1 MGNMEQELHD
11 QQESQEQMAAE
22 ELEVTVLIEQQQVE
36 TQLLAMIQWWEQSG
50 SGITPLPDDVFLY
63 LLQQWFEEK
72 ELDVLA
78 DDMTLNTLL
87 QWHEETL
94 TQQEQEQVLVQQVLE
109 EQDYQDKLIV
119 KAIVKDEEE
128 RHGSPER

>member
-11 QQESQEQMAAE
+11 QQESLEQMAAE

-63 LLQQWFEEK
+63 LLQQWF
-72 ELDVLA
+72 V
-78 DDMTLNTLL
+78 
-87 QWHEETL
+87 
-94 TQQEQEQVLVQQVLE
+94 
-109 EQDYQDKLIV
+109 
-119 KAIVKDEEE
+119 
-128 RHGSPER
+128 

>member
-1 MGNMEQELHD
+1 MI
-11 QQESQEQMAAE
+11 SKRVEQMAAE

-50 SGITPLPDDVFLY
+50 SGITPLPDVFLS

-72 ELDVLA
+72 EQDVLA
-78 DDMTLNTLL
+78 DNVTFDTLL
-87 QWHEETL
+87 QRHEETR
-94 TQQEQEQVLVQQVLE
+94 TQQEQEQGLVENYVE
-109 EQDYQDKLIV
+109 EQNYYDKLIV
-119 KAIVKDEEE
+119 MAILKDEEE